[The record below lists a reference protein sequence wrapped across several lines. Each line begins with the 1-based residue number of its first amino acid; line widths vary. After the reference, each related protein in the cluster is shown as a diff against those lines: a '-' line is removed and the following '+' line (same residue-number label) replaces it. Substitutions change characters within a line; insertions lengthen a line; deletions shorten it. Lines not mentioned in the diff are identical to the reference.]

1 MATRVVI
8 GKLQTDGSGIKAIY
22 LHSDGYLEHAG
33 RILNEHYQDESK
45 VDELLAHG
53 EVSIVD
59 ENIGVKIDF
68 NDYKTRY
75 ANKQCKFYMRDR
87 GEKYK
92 QAEQFYDENDE
103 PKFVTSKGTQNPD
116 DYSITFRT
124 KRTAGRT
131 GGGCQ
136 LSFTGDGKPAPTDL
150 TDDGLAIDVETGKVK
165 EV

>member
-1 MATRVVI
+1 MATRATI
-8 GKLQTDGSGIKAIY
+8 AKLDDNGVKAIY

-33 RILNEHYQDESK
+33 RILAEHYRDESK

-53 EVSIVD
+53 DVSIID

-92 QAEQFYDENDE
+92 QAEQLKDETELIEFSNNCDVDFIYMFAYGYWYVYDIHNGEAYNEINKFKELEDE
-103 PKFVTSKGTQNPD
+103 LYVLK
-116 DYSITFRT
+116 
-124 KRTAGRT
+124 
-131 GGGCQ
+131 
-136 LSFTGDGKPAPTDL
+136 
-150 TDDGLAIDVETGKVK
+150 
-165 EV
+165 